1 MMKREVS
8 SKLYQLGFSKKAEG
22 CPRVSSADYCG
33 NGKEKNLVKGIKMI
47 SLQRRCKI
55 FTEAGIMIEPSP
67 QVALKLGVKYFNSF
81 ESTDLNGQSNLGIN
95 VGLVFLR

>member
-1 MMKREVS
+1 
-8 SKLYQLGFSKKAEG
+8 
-22 CPRVSSADYCG
+22 
-33 NGKEKNLVKGIKMI
+33 MI

-67 QVALKLGVKYFNSF
+67 QVALKLGVKYYNSF